1 MENLRSLIKMKRIPM
16 WKIAEAVGIHPS
28 TLCVWFRSYNEDHYK
43 RIMKA
48 IEVIE
53 GEERHDEKH

>member
-1 MENLRSLIKMKRIPM
+1 M